1 MEIIEA
7 NVNVYHL
14 EVIVNVYCIEIIEA
28 IVKLKT
34 IVNVCITETAEVVET
49 IETKQRAGARQVAP
63 EGLEST
69 PRLAR
74 SCSSPQWG
82 SEGAEP

>member
-14 EVIVNVYCIEIIEA
+14 EVIANVRIEIIEA

-34 IVNVCITETAEVVET
+34 IANVCITETAEVVET
-49 IETKQRAGARQVAP
+49 IETKQRAGSAK
-63 EGLEST
+63 EG
-69 PRLAR
+69 
-74 SCSSPQWG
+74 C
-82 SEGAEP
+82 